1 MKSEIETSLAVVAF
15 SILVVTIFWLLG
27 KQKQNSG
34 PLGTDRAVFRIQG
47 IILSFSVLPFL
58 LVFRHEIFLKILY
71 GLAVFAFCEVIWRAI
86 ANRDAIAIKIRHS
99 LSTTLFLVTMLGVGI
114 VVVSWYL
121 VVIEIYIELCGWIEK
136 EILGR

>member
-1 MKSEIETSLAVVAF
+1 MKREIETSLAVVAF
-15 SILVVTIFWLLG
+15 SILVVTTFWLLG

-34 PLGTDRAVFRIQG
+34 PLGTDRTVFRIQG

-58 LVFRHEIFLKILY
+58 LVFRHEFFLKTLY
-71 GLAVFAFCEVIWRAI
+71 GLAVFSFCEVIWRAV
-86 ANRDAIAIKIRHS
+86 ANRDATAIKLRHS
-99 LSTTLFLVTMLGVGI
+99 FSTTLFLVSMLGVGI

-121 VVIEIYIELCGWIEK
+121 VATEFYIGACKHFEK